1 MPNYYRIIL
10 GKRHPSVEQCVA
22 QGFVGIDYGVR
33 FLRYQINF
41 HLIEE

>member
-1 MPNYYRIIL
+1 LQNDNKLKWALSALPN
-10 GKRHPSVEQCVA
+10 
-22 QGFVGIDYGVR
+22 VR